1 MEAMLDKNNYDLLII
16 GAGPAGLTAAIY
28 SARAGLKTL
37 VLEKGLPGG
46 LAATTD
52 YIENYP
58 GFPEG
63 IKGIELT
70 EKMKNQAKRFG
81 VEIIGVEVK
90 SISKTGKNII
100 VQTDN
105 KKYEVPAVIITTGT
119 TPKRLNIPGE
129 DTLRGR
135 GISYCATCD
144 GPLFKGRDIA
154 VIGCGNSGLQEGKF
168 LLNFVKSITFIEFL
182 PYMTADIILQERLRD
197 EKAVNFLLNHM
208 AVSINGKERVE
219 SITVKNRE
227 NDEEK
232 TVAVSGIFI
241 YAGLNPN
248 SGFLKNFIELDNYG
262 FVITNKKLETSVPG
276 IFAAGDIRA
285 ETIRQVVTACG
296 DGAVAAIN
304 VYHYIKHE

>member
-1 MEAMLDKNNYDLLII
+1 MLDKNNYDLLII
-16 GAGPAGLTAAIY
+16 GAGPAGLTAGIY

-58 GFPEG
+58 GFPDG

-285 ETIRQVVTACG
+285 EAIRQVVIACG

-304 VYHYIKHE
+304 VYHYIKH

>member
-1 MEAMLDKNNYDLLII
+1 MLDKNNYDLLII

-28 SARAGLKTL
+28 GARAGLKTL

-129 DTLRGR
+129 DTLPVMAHYSKV
-135 GISYCATCD
+135 GI
-144 GPLFKGRDIA
+144 
-154 VIGCGNSGLQEGKF
+154 
-168 LLNFVKSITFIEFL
+168 
-182 PYMTADIILQERLRD
+182 
-197 EKAVNFLLNHM
+197 
-208 AVSINGKERVE
+208 
-219 SITVKNRE
+219 
-227 NDEEK
+227 
-232 TVAVSGIFI
+232 
-241 YAGLNPN
+241 
-248 SGFLKNFIELDNYG
+248 
-262 FVITNKKLETSVPG
+262 
-276 IFAAGDIRA
+276 
-285 ETIRQVVTACG
+285 
-296 DGAVAAIN
+296 
-304 VYHYIKHE
+304 

>member
-1 MEAMLDKNNYDLLII
+1 VSNIVYDLLII

-28 SARAGLKTL
+28 GARAGLKTL

-58 GFPEG
+58 GFPDG

>member
-1 MEAMLDKNNYDLLII
+1 MDKNNYDLLII

-28 SARAGLKTL
+28 GARAGLKTL

-285 ETIRQVVTACG
+285 EAIRQVVIACG

-304 VYHYIKHE
+304 VYHYIKH

>member
-1 MEAMLDKNNYDLLII
+1 LSKDDYDLIII

-28 SARAGLKTL
+28 GARAGLKTL

-58 GFPEG
+58 GFPDG

>member
-1 MEAMLDKNNYDLLII
+1 MSNNVYDLLII
-16 GAGPAGLTAAIY
+16 GAGPAGLTAGIY

-58 GFPEG
+58 GFPDG

-105 KKYEVPAVIITTGT
+105 KRYEVPAVIITTGT

-182 PYMTADIILQERLRD
+182 PYMTADIILQERLKD

-219 SITVKNRE
+219 SITVRNRE

-248 SGFLKNFIELDNYG
+248 SVFLKDFVKLDDYG
-262 FVITNKKLETSVPG
+262 FVIINKQLETSIPG

-285 ETIRQVVTACG
+285 EAIRQVVIACG
-296 DGAVAAIN
+296 EGAVAAIN
-304 VYHYIKHE
+304 AYHYIKHE

>member
-1 MEAMLDKNNYDLLII
+1 LSKDNYDLIII
-16 GAGPAGLTAAIY
+16 GAGPAGLTAGIY

-58 GFPEG
+58 GFPDG

-100 VQTDN
+100 VRTDN

-144 GPLFKGRDIA
+144 GPLFKERDIA

-219 SITVKNRE
+219 SITVRNRE

-232 TVAVSGIFI
+232 IVTVSGIFI
-241 YAGLNPN
+241 YVGLNPN
-248 SGFLKNFIELDNYG
+248 SAFLKNFVKLDDYG
-262 FVITNKKLETSVPG
+262 FVITNKQLETSVPG

-296 DGAVAAIN
+296 DGAVAAIDA
-304 VYHYIKHE
+304 YHYIKH

>member
-1 MEAMLDKNNYDLLII
+1 MLDKNNYDLLII

-28 SARAGLKTL
+28 GARAGLKTL

-285 ETIRQVVTACG
+285 EAIRQVVIACG

-304 VYHYIKHE
+304 VYHYIKH

>member
-1 MEAMLDKNNYDLLII
+1 MSNNVYDLLII
-16 GAGPAGLTAAIY
+16 GAGPAGLTAGIY

-58 GFPEG
+58 GFPDG

-105 KKYEVPAVIITTGT
+105 KRYEVPAVIVTTGT

-219 SITVKNRE
+219 SITVRNRE

-248 SGFLKNFIELDNYG
+248 SVFLKDFVKLDDYG
-262 FVITNKKLETSVPG
+262 FVIINKQLETSIPG

-285 ETIRQVVTACG
+285 EAIRQVVIACG
-296 DGAVAAIN
+296 EGAVAAIN
-304 VYHYIKHE
+304 AYHYIKHE

>member
-1 MEAMLDKNNYDLLII
+1 LSKDNYDLIII
-16 GAGPAGLTAAIY
+16 GAGPAGLTAGIY

-58 GFPEG
+58 GFPDG

-81 VEIIGVEVK
+81 VKIIGVEVK

-100 VQTDN
+100 VRTDN

-144 GPLFKGRDIA
+144 GPLFKERDIA

-219 SITVKNRE
+219 SITVRNRE

-232 TVAVSGIFI
+232 IVTVSGIFI
-241 YAGLNPN
+241 YVGLNPN
-248 SGFLKNFIELDNYG
+248 SAFLKNFVKLDDYG
-262 FVITNKKLETSVPG
+262 FVITNKQLETSVPG

-296 DGAVAAIN
+296 DGAVAAIDA
-304 VYHYIKHE
+304 YHYIKH

>member
-1 MEAMLDKNNYDLLII
+1 MLDKNNYDLLII
-16 GAGPAGLTAAIY
+16 GAGPAGLTAGIY
-28 SARAGLKTL
+28 GARTGLKTL

-58 GFPEG
+58 GFPDG

-70 EKMKNQAKRFG
+70 EKMKNQVKHFG

-90 SISKTGKNII
+90 SISKTGKNVI
-100 VQTDN
+100 VQTEN

-129 DTLRGR
+129 DILSGR

-168 LLNFVKSITFIEFL
+168 LLNFVKSITFVEFL
-182 PYMTADIILQERLRD
+182 PYMTADRILQEKLRD
-197 EKAVNFLLNHM
+197 EKAVNFLLNHI
-208 AVSINGKERVE
+208 AISINGKERVE
-219 SITVKNRE
+219 SITVENRE
-227 NDEEK
+227 SNKKK
-232 TVAVSGIFI
+232 TIEVSGIFI
-241 YAGLNPN
+241 YVGLNPN
-248 SGFLKNFIELDNYG
+248 SGFLKNFIELDDYG
-262 FVITNKKLETSVPG
+262 FVITNKKLETSVHG
-276 IFAAGDIRA
+276 VFAAGDIRA

-304 VYHYIKHE
+304 AYHYIKHE